1 MTKIYKRK
9 KLLLILLSCMLTVCA
24 FLGAT
29 LSLTKNDN
37 TVLAETTGDSLVYL
51 SFDYGGLKDNGYYS
65 SPRLKFGITLPKE
78 EDLSP
83 LSNGTYF
90 YNSTRKFFICLSNS
104 VGVHNALQTVYGS
117 EGTALYAPI
126 GDASDGSISC
136 GCKFNDGACFTTV
149 SGTTLSNIF
158 ILNDLNASSYP
169 YVEENTFGGY
179 ILSLDLPWTG
189 DGILDLNKDIYLT
202 VGVLFDL
209 DKRYLDS
216 WGETSE
222 PSSHLHHTTEIDWL
236 SNTVKIDN
244 TNQRSLFTAFRE
256 YILDYAVDEPW
267 DASADRYNSALKS
280 HIEKYNG
287 ILQFFPEEE
296 ELEVSLRYKTIQNND
311 YANPIDVTETYK
323 IPSWAYLNK
332 QATLYYLFLQT
343 TKKDI
348 SDYNA
353 VYYSNHSLENGEMH
367 LLQERI
373 ILQAKAFNYDGNG
386 QVTVEYEP
394 YQYKEFHLR
403 VLNNDDQNNLSLD
416 IYTSTVQTN
425 GSIVTLTFDFPTIEE
440 QLFNT
445 AGWLVQFAE
454 SEFTVTNNANNVS
467 YEFITYEKTDENGN
481 VYEDLYLTVTFD
493 IAYQNELSKLE
504 ILCVTKIVEDVEYSF
519 SIEYLLATKGTTGDL
534 SLTTENRVEEPILY
548 SRTLAFNFT
557 NFMLYYGDFVSSAV
571 TLTDGVYVAI
581 PKNVSRVYNHETKAF
596 KIVVKYEYPTLFKI
610 TSNYNQDVEF
620 KPISNTFKYF
630 GSDFVSFVPDG
641 WRVKTII
648 ADSEKV
654 RSSNLDTWEYEKFE
668 FEVITSL
675 INNEAPNIISI
686 HVEYTD
692 RFPVK
697 FIYMSQYKQ
706 TPFAVKKSFS
716 TEIRFADYDINH
728 PKELTLSQVAQ
739 IIGVDV
745 KSFEFLQVRPE
756 KESITCT
763 DWTNGEYVYNLSKM
777 THLNVLQ
784 RSSDGSVQNE
794 LKVPL
799 TSYSE
804 WCSQFGADWSILAL
818 NNSNKTYFE
827 YSDEIETYEL
837 YGFFTV
843 AVFDEKVS
851 NLNSWFSGLG
861 SKGCFVEFTSKEVK
875 GSSLYQF
882 FGRLTNS
889 ILAPIGYLGMFFS
902 ELVNDEN
909 KIQYSYFFYLDG
921 TSDQYYISNNRSDD
935 PDDDDGA
942 GENFVEEKV
951 EEIGNTW
958 DKIKDWFENST
969 LGTVLKIV
977 FWVLVG
983 AFGLWLLIKIIGWI
997 RKAF

>member
-1 MTKIYKRK
+1 MTKLKNN
-9 KLLLILLSCMLTVCA
+9 KLTILILTAILTFCA
-24 FLGAT
+24 FLSAT
-29 LSLTKNDN
+29 LLLLPKDSVKAEAENSLEYITFDYGEAESGAEPKLQLGITFPDVENLTSLNEETNAKRLLLVHATNDLGESGLLRQCYNDN
-37 TVLAETTGDSLVYL
+37 TYFREVGSYSGECNCIDLNVGNSLANKLGKLPQNTFIISGDD
-51 SFDYGGLKDNGYYS
+51 FS
-65 SPRLKFGITLPKE
+65 SVPMVEK
-78 EDLSP
+78 
-83 LSNGTYF
+83 Y
-90 YNSTRKFFICLSNS
+90 
-104 VGVHNALQTVYGS
+104 YGS
-117 EGTALYAPI
+117 YRLN
-126 GDASDGSISC
+126 IS
-136 GCKFNDGACFTTV
+136 
-149 SGTTLSNIF
+149 
-158 ILNDLNASSYP
+158 
-169 YVEENTFGGY
+169 
-179 ILSLDLPWTG
+179 LPWYDHYG
-189 DGILDLNKDIYLT
+189 NLDISKDIYIT
-202 VGVLFDL
+202 VAIIYQADRCFKYWV
-209 DKRYLDS
+209 DS
-216 WGETSE
+216 KPGGAGGYDREADHE
-222 PSSHLHHTTEIDWL
+222 HTITEFDWL

-244 TNQRSLFTAFRE
+244 LTQTSLHTHLRKH
-256 YILDYAVDEPW
+256 ILNYTVEEPW
-267 DASADRYNSALKS
+267 DVDYDCYNKRVQRYV
-280 HIEKYNG
+280 EKYNS
-287 ILQFFPEEE
+287 ILNFSPEEE
-296 ELEVSLRYKTIQNND
+296 ELDVSFTYKTIQDND
-311 YANPIDVTETYK
+311 YANPVDVTEIYK

-348 SDYNA
+348 SDYNV

-386 QVTVEYEP
+386 QVTVEYDP

-416 IYTSTVQTN
+416 IYTSRVQTN
-425 GSIVTLTFDFPTIEE
+425 GSIVTLTFDFPTIQE

-467 YEFITYEKTDENGN
+467 YEFIANGNIDEDDN

-493 IAYQNELSKLE
+493 IAYQNELSKLD

-519 SIEYLLATKGTTGDL
+519 SIEYLLVTKGTTGDL

-571 TLTDGVYVAI
+571 TLTDGVYVAT

-610 TSNYNQDVEF
+610 TNNYNQDVEF

-648 ADSEKV
+648 ADSGKV

-675 INNEAPNIISI
+675 INNEAPNIISV

-692 RFPVK
+692 RFPIRFV
-697 FIYMSQYKQ
+697 YMSQYKQ
-706 TPFAVKKSFS
+706 TPFAVKNEYR
-716 TEIRFADYDINH
+716 TEIRFADYNVSH
-728 PKELTLSQVAQ
+728 PKGLTLNQVAQ

-745 KSFEFLQVRPE
+745 KSFEFLGVRVE
-756 KESITCT
+756 TSKISCT
-763 DWTNGEYVYNLSKM
+763 DWTNGEYVYDLSRM

-784 RSSDGSVQNE
+784 RSSDGSAERE

-799 TSYSE
+799 TTYSE
-804 WCSQFGADWSILAL
+804 WTLSFGQDWSILAL
-818 NNSNKTYFE
+818 NNSQNTYFK
-827 YSDEIETYEL
+827 YSDEVEPHEL

-843 AVFDEKVS
+843 AVFKEKVS

-861 SKGCFVEFTSKEVK
+861 SKGCFVEFESKEVR
-875 GSSLYQF
+875 GSALYKF
-882 FGRLTNS
+882 FGRMTDNFLGTG
-889 ILAPIGYLGMFFS
+889 ILGPIGMIYC
-902 ELVNDEN
+902 ELFNDEN
-909 KIQYSYFFYLDG
+909 AVYYSYFFYLDG
-921 TSDQYYISNNRSDD
+921 TSDLPFIGHNKGDD
-935 PDDDDGA
+935 YDDDKSAPGNTLEDT
-942 GENFVEEKV
+942 GEK
-951 EEIGNTW
+951 IGNTW